1 MITIPVNP
9 VAFTIGLISVAW
21 YGIMVALAVLTLI
34 FWALLAVRRGA
45 NVSYDTV
52 FTAAL
57 VGIPSGI
64 VFSRLL
70 HVIDNIVVAKLHP
83 DLALSGVV
91 FDYTQNPMRIFG
103 GEGLSIWGA
112 VLGAALGIWVYSRF
126 SKKISFG
133 YMADMLAPGIILA
146 QAIGR
151 VGCTLNGCCY
161 GVECNL
167 PWAITY
173 SDPASFGPNG
183 IFVHPTQIYE
193 IVYNLIVF
201 VVLLRLRGRFQPPGS
216 LFLIYLTLY
225 AVWRLGIDLIRE
237 GTPFLFSLH
246 EAQVISIIVLII
258 TITLMA
264 LRTRWVKKP
273 EISDS

>member
-9 VAFTIGLISVAW
+9 VAFTIGPISVAW

-34 FWALLAVRRGA
+34 LWALLAVKRGA

-70 HVIDNIVVAKLHP
+70 HVIDLWSYYYQHP
-83 DLALSGVV
+83 AE
-91 FDYTQNPMRIFG
+91 IIG

-133 YMADMLAPGIILA
+133 YLADMLAPGIILA

-161 GVECNL
+161 GVECTL

-173 SDPASFGPNG
+173 SDPASFGPIG

-193 IVYNLIVF
+193 IIYNLIVF

-216 LFLIYLTLY
+216 LFLIYLTFY
-225 AVWRLGIDLIRE
+225 AVWRLGIDFIRE
-237 GTPFLFSLH
+237 GTPFLFGLH

-258 TITLMA
+258 SITLMA
-264 LRTRWVKKP
+264 LRTRWVGKQ
-273 EISDS
+273 EISGS